1 MWFSRAVNS
10 EHMVIGKSLRKACGC
25 CYGLILWISANQ
37 DEMLTWIGFL
47 GDKTRPGWW
56 V

>member
-1 MWFSRAVNS
+1 MGVV
-10 EHMVIGKSLRKACGC
+10 MVSF
-25 CYGLILWISANQ
+25 LWISANQ